1 MSVASIRGRLRRY
14 EDAMSGTWVLPSNPQ
29 FRELSDDV
37 RRLIDGCNALAE
49 AVEQCC
55 TELERLE
62 AAQNTRPAAG

>member
-37 RRLIDGCNALAE
+37 KKLIDGCNALAE
-49 AVEQCC
+49 AVELCC
-55 TELERLE
+55 NELERMQRE
-62 AAQNTRPAAG
+62 QGSRPVG